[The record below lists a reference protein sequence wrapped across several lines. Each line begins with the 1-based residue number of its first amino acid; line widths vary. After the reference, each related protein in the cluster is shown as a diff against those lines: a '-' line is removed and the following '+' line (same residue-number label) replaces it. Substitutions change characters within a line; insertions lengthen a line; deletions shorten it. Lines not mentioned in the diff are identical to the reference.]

1 MKNLYVNIERL
12 ETRVALTENNLLA
25 EYEVERYD
33 QQRLVGSI
41 FKGKIKNLED
51 SLQAAFVDIGYSK
64 NAFLH
69 YWDMIPAAN
78 YDGKLGNDKN
88 AMSKDTVAAMDSEL
102 GDNFVSTVKNTF
114 SSAKDHQ
121 EKLKREI

>member
-1 MKNLYVNIERL
+1 MKKLFINIEKL
-12 ETRVALTENNLLA
+12 ETRVALTEDNLLA

-33 QQRLVGSI
+33 QERLVGSI

-51 SLQAAFVDIGYSK
+51 SLQAAFVDIGYTK

-78 YDGKLGNDKN
+78 YDGRLEDS
-88 AMSKDTVAAMDSEL
+88 MSKETVAAMDSEL
-102 GDNFVSTVKNTF
+102 GDSFVSSVKNKFCCNYLDFETTI
-114 SSAKDHQ
+114 
-121 EKLKREI
+121 LLLL

>member
-1 MKNLYVNIERL
+1 MKELYINIERL
-12 ETRVALTENNLLA
+12 ETRVALTEDKVLA

-41 FKGKIKNLED
+41 FKAKIKNLED
-51 SLQAAFVDIGYSK
+51 SLQAAFVDIGYTK

-78 YDGKLGNDKN
+78 YDTRISKN
-88 AMSKDTVAAMDSEL
+88 LSTDTVAAMDSEL
-102 GDNFVSTVKNTF
+102 GDSFASSVKNSF
-114 SSAKDHQ
+114 SKSREQQD
-121 EKLKREI
+121 KLKQE